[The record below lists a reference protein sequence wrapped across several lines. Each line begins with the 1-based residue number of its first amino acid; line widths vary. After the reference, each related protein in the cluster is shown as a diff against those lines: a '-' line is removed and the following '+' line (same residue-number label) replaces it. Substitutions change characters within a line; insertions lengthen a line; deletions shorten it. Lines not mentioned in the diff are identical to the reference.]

1 MNYAY
6 GGVSGLVTLEDLL
19 DTVLDAE
26 IVDKTDKDIDMQKV
40 VLQRKNKLQVLIG
53 EIT

>member
-1 MNYAY
+1 MQ
-6 GGVSGLVTLEDLL
+6 VTLEFLIE
-19 DTVLDAE
+19 TVLGAE

>member
-1 MNYAY
+1 M
-6 GGVSGLVTLEDLL
+6 SGLVTLEFLIK
-19 DTVLDAE
+19 TVLGAE